1 MFKKGVYM
9 AKLRVSCCIKVLLI
23 FGGIILM
30 QVFASFIYIFGSIFF
45 KVFSGASYASILEST
60 MQAAFMDTASLMWI
74 SAISASL
81 SMIWCLVLYLRSS
94 WRVKGMDYSKVFTP
108 ANIAGMA
115 ATGFGACVTLT
126 VFLSMVINLF
136 PNLFNKY
143 NELMSNFD
151 SSGGML
157 TFVYVL
163 VIGPVSE
170 EIIFRGAIFDR
181 MHLAFPFWTANA
193 IQAMFFGIYH
203 MNLVQ
208 GVYAFL
214 LGMVLGMVVYA
225 TGSILCSIAVHMV
238 FNSTTYIIQS
248 VFSGDSPVMA
258 FLFLICILISIIML
272 AFGLRYYIIRCKE
285 KYRFEKGNSAY

>member
-1 MFKKGVYM
+1 M
-9 AKLRVSCCIKVLLI
+9 AKLRISCCIKVLLI

-30 QVFASFIYIFGSIFF
+30 QVFASFVYIFGSIFIE
-45 KVFSGASYASILEST
+45 VFSGASYANVLESVT
-60 MQAAFMDTASLMWI
+60 QTTFADTDSLMWI
-74 SAISASL
+74 SAISAFL
-81 SMIWCLVLYLRSS
+81 SMVWCLILYLRSS
-94 WRVKGMDYSKVFTP
+94 WRVKGMDYRKVFTP
-108 ANIAGMA
+108 ANIAGMV

-136 PNLFNKY
+136 PSSFNKY

-151 SSGGML
+151 SSKGLL
-157 TFVYVL
+157 TFAYVL

-181 MHLAFPFWTANA
+181 MHLAFPFWTANV

-208 GVYAFL
+208 GIYAFL
-214 LGMVLGMVVYA
+214 LGIVLGMVVYA
-225 TGSILCSIAVHMV
+225 TGSILCSISVHIL
-238 FNSTTYIIQS
+238 FNSTTYIIQL
-248 VFSGDSPVMA
+248 VFGGDSPFMG

>member
-1 MFKKGVYM
+1 M
-9 AKLRVSCCIKVLLI
+9 AKLRISCCIKVLLI

-30 QVFASFIYIFGSIFF
+30 QVFASFVYIFGSIFI
-45 KVFSGASYASILEST
+45 KVFSGASYANVLESVT
-60 MQAAFMDTASLMWI
+60 QTTFADTDSLMWI
-74 SAISASL
+74 SAISAFL
-81 SMIWCLVLYLRSS
+81 SMVWCLILYLRSS
-94 WRVKGMDYSKVFTP
+94 WRVKGMDYRKVFTP
-108 ANIAGMA
+108 ANIAGMV

-136 PNLFNKY
+136 PSSFNKY

-151 SSGGML
+151 SSKGLL
-157 TFVYVL
+157 TFAYVL

-181 MHLAFPFWTANA
+181 MHLAFPFWTANV

-208 GVYAFL
+208 GIYAFL
-214 LGMVLGMVVYA
+214 LGIVLGMVVYA
-225 TGSILCSIAVHMV
+225 TGSILCSISVHIL
-238 FNSTTYIIQS
+238 FNSTTYIIQL
-248 VFSGDSPVMA
+248 VFGGDSPFMG

-272 AFGLRYYIIRCKE
+272 AFGIRYYIIRCKE
-285 KYRFEKGNSAY
+285 KYISEKDGMAY

>member
-1 MFKKGVYM
+1 MR
-9 AKLRVSCCIKVLLI
+9 KLRISCCIKVLLI
-23 FGGIILM
+23 FGGIILIQM
-30 QVFASFIYIFGSIFF
+30 VSSMAFMAAYTFLKIFQ
-45 KVFSGASYASILEST
+45 GASYNDIIQSINT
-60 MQAAFMDTASLMWI
+60 DSLMWI
-74 SAISASL
+74 SIISATL

-94 WRVKGMDYSKVFTP
+94 WRIKGMDYKEVFSLK
-108 ANIAGMA
+108 NIAGIFA
-115 ATGFGACVTLT
+115 VGAGGCISISVL
-126 VFLSMVINLF
+126 LSMIMALF
-136 PNLFNKY
+136 PNAFDNY
-143 NELMSNFD
+143 NRLMENLD
-151 SSGGML
+151 SDGGAL
-157 TFVYVL
+157 TIIYVTL
-163 VIGPVSE
+163 IGPVSE
-170 EIIFRGAIFDR
+170 ELIFRWAIFDR

-208 GVYAFL
+208 GIYAFL
-214 LGMVLGMVVYA
+214 LGVVLGMVVYA

-248 VFSGDSPVMA
+248 VFGGDSPVMA

>member
-1 MFKKGVYM
+1 M

-60 MQAAFMDTASLMWI
+60 MQTAFMDTASLMWI

-157 TFVYVL
+157 TFVYV
-163 VIGPVSE
+163 IGPVSE
-170 EIIFRGAIFDR
+170 EIIFRGAIFGR

>member
-1 MFKKGVYM
+1 M
-9 AKLRVSCCIKVLLI
+9 AKLRISCCIKVLLI

-30 QVFASFIYIFGSIFF
+30 QVFASFVYIFGSIFIE
-45 KVFSGASYASILEST
+45 VFSGASYANVLESVT
-60 MQAAFMDTASLMWI
+60 QTTFADTDSLMWI
-74 SAISASL
+74 SAISAFL
-81 SMIWCLVLYLRSS
+81 SMVWCLILYLRSS
-94 WRVKGMDYSKVFTP
+94 WRVKGMDYRKVFTP
-108 ANIAGMA
+108 ANIAGMV

-136 PNLFNKY
+136 PSSFNKY

-151 SSGGML
+151 SSKGLL
-157 TFVYVL
+157 TFAYVL

-181 MHLAFPFWTANA
+181 MHLAFPFWTANV

-208 GVYAFL
+208 GIYAFL
-214 LGMVLGMVVYA
+214 LGIVLGMVVYA
-225 TGSILCSIAVHMV
+225 TGSILCSISVHIL
-238 FNSTTYIIQS
+238 FNSTTYIIQL
-248 VFSGDSPVMA
+248 VFGGDSPFMG

-272 AFGLRYYIIRCKE
+272 AFGIRYYIIRCKE
-285 KYRFEKGNSAY
+285 KYISEKDGMAY

>member
-1 MFKKGVYM
+1 M
-9 AKLRVSCCIKVLLI
+9 AKLRTSCFIKVLLI

-45 KVFSGASYASILEST
+45 KVFSGASYAAVLESVT
-60 MQAAFMDTASLMWI
+60 QTAFMDTASLMWI

-81 SMIWCLVLYLRSS
+81 SMIWCLILYLRSS
-94 WRVKGMDYSKVFTP
+94 WRVKGMDYKKVFTP

-136 PNLFNKY
+136 PSSFNKY

-151 SSGGML
+151 SNGGLL
-157 TFVYVL
+157 TFAYVL

-208 GVYAFL
+208 GIYAFL

-225 TGSILCSIAVHMV
+225 TGSILCSIAVHMA

-248 VFSGDSPVMA
+248 VFGGDSPVMA

>member
-1 MFKKGVYM
+1 M
-9 AKLRVSCCIKVLLI
+9 AKLRISCCIKVLLI

-30 QVFASFIYIFGSIFF
+30 QVFASFIYIFSSIFI
-45 KVFSGASYASILEST
+45 KIFSGASYAAVLEGIT
-60 MQAAFMDTASLMWI
+60 QTAFADTASLMWI
-74 SAISASL
+74 SAISAFL
-81 SMIWCLVLYLRSS
+81 SMAWCLVLYLRSS
-94 WRVKGMDYSKVFTP
+94 WRVKGMDYRKVFTP

-136 PNLFNKY
+136 PSSFSKY

-151 SSGGML
+151 SSGGLL
-157 TFVYVL
+157 TFAYVL

-193 IQAMFFGIYH
+193 IQAAFFGIYH

-208 GVYAFL
+208 GIYAFL

-225 TGSILCSIAVHMV
+225 TGSILCSIAVHIV
-238 FNSTTYIIQS
+238 FNSTTYVIQF
-248 VFSGDSPVMA
+248 VFGGNSPVMA